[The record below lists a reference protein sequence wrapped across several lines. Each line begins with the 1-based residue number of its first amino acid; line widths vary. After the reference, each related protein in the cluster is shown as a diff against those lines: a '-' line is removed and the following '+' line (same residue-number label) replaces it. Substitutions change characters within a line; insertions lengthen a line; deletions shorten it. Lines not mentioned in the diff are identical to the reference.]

1 MPTAMRINR
10 IITVIRM
17 SSNMTEGSERYW
29 EGRWRDADKEI
40 RRLQL
45 LLAQLQKDFAQINGK
60 LDAIANELQ
69 KVGF

>member
-1 MPTAMRINR
+1 
-10 IITVIRM
+10 
-17 SSNMTEGSERYW
+17 MTEGSERYW